1 MTTGVNCNDEGSN
14 CYDEGSNCNDEGQVG
29 STRCSQSGLSESV
42 LRAVNIYI

>member
-1 MTTGVNCNDEGSN
+1 MTRGAIVMTRGV
-14 CYDEGSNCNDEGQVG
+14 NCNDEGQVG